1 MGATVRVIRIFAIA
15 SLLVFASVIPASE
28 MLLDSGHTDTIE
40 LLMERAIASNLIA
53 GGVVVVG
60 DHSGILYT
68 MSRGRVNAR
77 AGAPLLGETTIF
89 DVASL
94 TKVIATTPAVM
105 KLVDEGRI
113 SLSDPLTRWFP
124 QFKRFGREEITI
136 LNLLTHTSG
145 LGDFDLHRRQGI
157 KTAIRKAAAEKKRQ
171 RPGRS
176 FNYADINFILLGEV
190 VHRASG
196 RSLDRYCREKI
207 FRPLGAEQTMFA
219 PPQDLSDSI
228 APTLGFSRGVVQDAN
243 ARRLGGVSGHA
254 GLFSSAYDLSR
265 FARLILG
272 GGVIDGRRILSE
284 RAVNQMIS
292 PRFYSNGSVVRG
304 LGWDMDSPFSA
315 PKGSLFSDASFGHSG
330 YSGSSI
336 WIDPERDLFVVL
348 LTNRRN
354 YRDPR
359 VLNQLRSDV
368 STIAMARFRPPGGN
382 GVPPGEVAKIT
393 ADLEQNPTLPLKAP
407 LHSIRMAAITP
418 ETPLSHQHNGRHR
431 INILP

>member
-1 MGATVRVIRIFAIA
+1 MGATVHVIRIFAIA
-15 SLLVFASVIPASE
+15 SLLIFASVIPASE
-28 MLLDSGHTDTIE
+28 MLHESGHTDIIE
-40 LLMERAIASNLIA
+40 LLMERAVSSNLIA
-53 GGVVVVG
+53 GGVVVIG
-60 DHSGILYT
+60 DHTGILYT
-68 MSRGRVNAR
+68 MARGRVDAR

-157 KTAIRKAAAEKKRQ
+157 KTAIRKAAAEKHRE
-171 RPGRS
+171 RPGRL

-196 RSLDRYCREKI
+196 RSLDRYCREEI
-207 FRPLGAEQTMFA
+207 YRPLGAEQTMFA
-219 PPQDLSDSI
+219 PPRNLNDPI

-254 GLFSSAYDLSR
+254 GLFTSAYDLSR
-265 FARLILG
+265 FARFILG

-292 PRFYSNGSVVRG
+292 PRFYSNGAVVRG
-304 LGWDMDSPFSA
+304 LGWDMESPFSA

-336 WIDPERDLFVVL
+336 WIDPRRDLFVVL

-354 YRDPR
+354 YRDTGE
-359 VLNQLRSDV
+359 LNQLRSNV
-368 STIAMARFRPPGGN
+368 STIAVARFRRPGGNEGPPGGTAQITTN
-382 GVPPGEVAKIT
+382 LQQRPTKPLQAPPPGT
-393 ADLEQNPTLPLKAP
+393 
-407 LHSIRMAAITP
+407 RMAAVTP
-418 ETPLSHQHNGRHR
+418 ETPSLFHRHNGRHGGR
-431 INILP
+431 Q